1 MLAPPMLIA
10 SIYGMNTDVLPF
22 AHGTTSFIIVLLIII
37 GFFIG
42 PIIYFRWKN
51 GFKEIT
57 PAILYIKAPKFRCF
71 LSLLIKPNVG
81 LLANGR
87 LE

>member
-57 PAILYIKAPKFRCF
+57 PANFVYKKAPKFRCF
-71 LSLLIKPNVG
+71 FIFAHQTKCRSSCKWQ
-81 LLANGR
+81 A
-87 LE
+87 

>member
-42 PIIYFRWKN
+42 ISFISAGKMDLKRLLPQ
-51 GFKEIT
+51 
-57 PAILYIKAPKFRCF
+57 ILYIK
-71 LSLLIKPNVG
+71 ST
-81 LLANGR
+81 
-87 LE
+87 

>member
-57 PAILYIKAPKFRCF
+57 PANFVYKKHLNLGAFY
-71 LSLLIKPNVG
+71 
-81 LLANGR
+81 LAHQTKCR
-87 LE
+87 SSCKWQA

>member
-1 MLAPPMLIA
+1 PSMLAPPMLIA

-42 PIIYFRWKN
+42 PIIYFRWK
-51 GFKEIT
+51 KWI
-57 PAILYIKAPKFRCF
+57 
-71 LSLLIKPNVG
+71 
-81 LLANGR
+81 
-87 LE
+87 

>member
-42 PIIYFRWKN
+42 ISFISAGKN

-57 PAILYIKAPKFRCF
+57 PANFVYKKHLNLGAFYLC
-71 LSLLIKPNVG
+71 SSNQM
-81 LLANGR
+81 
-87 LE
+87 